1 MPMPMMPGAPPS
13 PPQAGVAGP
22 ASAPGPMKGAAA
34 SGMEKLKLSLKG
46 LQEALPALPMGS
58 GVHTAVLKALTE
70 IGKAVEK
77 EGGAKGD
84 PGAMIQQ
91 LVEMAR
97 NAKQAGAPA
106 PQMPGAGAAPPPSP
120 DGGGGP
126 PMPPMPGA

>member
-1 MPMPMMPGAPPS
+1 
-13 PPQAGVAGP
+13 
-22 ASAPGPMKGAAA
+22 MKGAAA

-106 PQMPGAGAAPPPSP
+106 PQMPGAGAASPPPP
-120 DGGGGP
+120 DGGGS

>member
-13 PPQAGVAGP
+13 PPPAGAVGP

-58 GVHTAVLKALTE
+58 AVHTAVLKALTE

-77 EGGAKGD
+77 GGGAQAD

-97 NAKQAGAPA
+97 NAKQSGAPT
-106 PQMPGAGAAPPPSP
+106 PQMPGAGGAPPPP
-120 DGGGGP
+120 GMGAGP

>member
-1 MPMPMMPGAPPS
+1 MPMMPGAPPS

-34 SGMEKLKLSLKG
+34 SGMEKLKLGLKT

-58 GVHTAVLKALTE
+58 AIHTACLKALTE